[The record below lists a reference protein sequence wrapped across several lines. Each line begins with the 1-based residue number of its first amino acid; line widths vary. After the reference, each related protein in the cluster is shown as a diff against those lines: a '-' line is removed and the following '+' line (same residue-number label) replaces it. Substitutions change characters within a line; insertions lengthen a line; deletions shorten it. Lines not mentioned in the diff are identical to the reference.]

1 MNHLQKIQQKII
13 TWDQASTIAT
23 KAKTSGKKIVFS
35 NGCFDILHRGHVE
48 YLSKAA
54 DFGDFLVIGLNSDN
68 SVRRLKGE
76 NRPLNQQN
84 SRALLLAA
92 MQFVD
97 YVVLFDEDTPYELIK
112 AVQPDILVKGKDY
125 KAADIV
131 GYDIVTGQGGEV
143 KTIDLVEGFSTSG
156 IIEKI
161 KKESS

>member
-13 TWDQASTIAT
+13 PWDQASTIAT

>member
-13 TWDQASTIAT
+13 TWDQASTIAA
-23 KAKTSGKKIVFS
+23 KAKTSGKKMVFS
-35 NGCFDILHRGHVE
+35 NGCFDIMHHGHVE

-54 DFGDFLVIGLNSDN
+54 DFGNLLMIGLNSDN

-76 NRPLNQQN
+76 NRPLNRQN

-112 AVQPDILVKGKDY
+112 AVQPDVLVKGKDY

-143 KTIDLVEGFSTSG
+143 KTIDLVKGFSTSG